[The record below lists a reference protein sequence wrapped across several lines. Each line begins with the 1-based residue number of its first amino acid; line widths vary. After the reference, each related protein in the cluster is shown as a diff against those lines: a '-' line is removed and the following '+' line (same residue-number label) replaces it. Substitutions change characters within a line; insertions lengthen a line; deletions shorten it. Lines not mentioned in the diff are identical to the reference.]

1 MRVENTVGG
10 RYLGRVEDE
19 VVDPAT
25 ARVDPAVL
33 HPLDDRL
40 EGDAEVDHHV
50 DRGLRLQSLG
60 LGLSPGGRIYQSEG
74 GRRGL
79 MVRYFARA
87 FWGLYGR
94 PSDEV
99 SPDLCRGE

>member
-1 MRVENTVGG
+1 MREENTVAG

-50 DRGLRLQSLG
+50 DRGLRLQGLG
-60 LGLSPGGRIYQSEG
+60 LGLGPGVRILIRGR
-74 GRRGL
+74 
-79 MVRYFARA
+79 
-87 FWGLYGR
+87 
-94 PSDEV
+94 
-99 SPDLCRGE
+99 